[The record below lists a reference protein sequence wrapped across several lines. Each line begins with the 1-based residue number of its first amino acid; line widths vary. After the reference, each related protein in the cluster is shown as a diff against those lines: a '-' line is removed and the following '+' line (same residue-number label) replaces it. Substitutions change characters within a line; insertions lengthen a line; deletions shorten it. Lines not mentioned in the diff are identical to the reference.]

1 MTKRVTAVAII
12 STSKFDSPPPRSFG
26 PFSMSVATLSPA
38 AFNASEQA
46 TTAFAPAGET
56 FARSHDQVC
65 KRANSKWSPAKV
77 LRTAMADSD
86 RFVVQ
91 LDYVDSKG
99 KRTRRTVSPIRF
111 AASDRFLGLCLCRE
125 EPRQFHLSR
134 CSNFQL
140 LDADDVIMPVEMVEL
155 D

>member
-1 MTKRVTAVAII
+1 
-12 STSKFDSPPPRSFG
+12 
-26 PFSMSVATLSPA
+26 MSVATLSPA
-38 AFNASEQA
+38 AFNASELA
-46 TTAFAPAGET
+46 TTAFAPSGET
-56 FARSHDQVC
+56 FTRSHDQVC
-65 KRANSKWSPAKV
+65 KRANAKWSPAKV

-86 RFVVQ
+86 RFAVQ

>member
-1 MTKRVTAVAII
+1 
-12 STSKFDSPPPRSFG
+12 
-26 PFSMSVATLSPA
+26 MSVATLSPVA
-38 AFNASEQA
+38 APS
-46 TTAFAPAGET
+46 AFVRGDES
-56 FARSHDQVC
+56 FARSRDRFC
-65 KRANSKWSPAKV
+65 ERANAKWSPERL

-91 LDYVDSKG
+91 LDYMDSKG

-111 AASDRFLGLCLCRE
+111 TATDRFLGLCLCRE

-140 LDADDVIMPVEMVEL
+140 LEADEVVMPVPMIEL
-155 D
+155 GS